1 MKLQRSRFGGKV
13 VSESRSEPGNAIIF
27 KILPF
32 LYLYALARARTHVL
46 YYPLRAYVLA
56 PFSSSY
62 RFSPFFSLVL
72 LLLSICSIH
81 GVSVCLY
88 L

>member
-13 VSESRSEPGNAIIF
+13 VSESRSEPGNAFILKF
-27 KILPF
+27 KILHF

-56 PFSSSY
+56 TYFSSY
-62 RFSPFFSLVL
+62 RFSPFFSLL
-72 LLLSICSIH
+72 LTCNSRAISTL
-81 GVSVCLY
+81 
-88 L
+88 